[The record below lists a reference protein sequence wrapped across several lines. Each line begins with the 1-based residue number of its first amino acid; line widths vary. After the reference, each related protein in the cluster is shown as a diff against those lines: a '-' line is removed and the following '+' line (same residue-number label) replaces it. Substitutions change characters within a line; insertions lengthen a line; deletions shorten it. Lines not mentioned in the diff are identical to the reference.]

1 MLAEAADS
9 SAHDAR
15 SLQQRFQLPV
25 LVAIPR
31 IWLESDRIAQRR
43 KRIRTGL
50 ATAGLALF
58 FLVTG
63 TVNYLWVYGLPFSLE
78 EVTGEEVESGG
89 AEEATEG

>member
-1 MLAEAADS
+1 M
-9 SAHDAR
+9 
-15 SLQQRFQLPV
+15 

-43 KRIRTGL
+43 KRMRTGL

-63 TVNYLWVYGLPFSLE
+63 SANYVWVNGLPFALE
-78 EVTGEEVESGG
+78 EAEIEEIEPSGTEESVEG
-89 AEEATEG
+89 